1 VRDGARALDRSGAAL
16 ARCDRLSIHV
26 IDVVDQALSMSAIET
41 MNLCALA
48 TSARIAPLT
57 NAAFGAT
64 TQRLTATTRME
75 TTSE

>member
-1 VRDGARALDRSGAAL
+1 MV
-16 ARCDRLSIHV
+16 V